1 MRESLVLW
9 APAASVA
16 SVASFIGALPARRL
30 VSFAAVLA
38 LAGCSLA
45 PTYQRPELPV
55 PATLPAAA
63 AASQA
68 SAGSGDAA
76 AQGTA
81 VDVAAVPWREYFP
94 DPRLQSLIC
103 EALANNR
110 DLRVAILNIESQRA
124 AYQIQAADRVPNVNA
139 SISGTRQPSTVP
151 PYALGTQVTGGLV
164 IPSFEI
170 DLFGRVRS
178 LTEAASA
185 QVLASE
191 EARRAAHISLVAAVA
206 NAYYTVWADRWQ
218 LALAEQT
225 LQTRQDSLKLSQL
238 KYDNGVL
245 NELDLRSSQ
254 SQVEAARVARAQAQ
268 RQLAQDQQSLAVLVG
283 KPVPAEWLPP
293 APQPL
298 GKAAAAQAASP
309 IASQSASPAASDGRP
324 ERSNA
329 PEQFVE
335 ASLWPGLSELPV
347 GLSSE
352 VLLQRPDVAQAEQT
366 LISANANIGAAR
378 AARFPRISLTGS
390 AGAVSNSLSGL
401 FDDGRFAW
409 SFGGSLLA
417 PIFDAG
423 RTAAGVDAAVARRDI
438 AIAQYDKAIQ
448 SAFKEVADALV
459 ARQTY
464 AEQAEAQLA
473 QAQAEAA
480 RLSLSTL
487 RYDTGVASQLDL
499 LDAQRA
505 LFAAQQAHI
514 QAQLARQQAHI
525 SVYKALG
532 GGWVEGG
539 QGQQA
544 PVQANGATSVTGATG
559 AAGANSAAEA
569 SAR

>member
-1 MRESLVLW
+1 MRESL
-9 APAASVA
+9 APVAPTA
-16 SVASFIGALPARRL
+16 SVASFLGQLPVRRL
-30 VSFAAVLA
+30 ISFAAVLT

-55 PATLPAAA
+55 PAALP
-63 AASQA
+63 QA
-68 SAGSGDAA
+68 SGASDAQA
-76 AQGTA
+76 PAQVA
-81 VDVAAVPWREYFP
+81 DVATVPWREYFP

-110 DLRVAILNIESQRA
+110 DLRVAILTIDAQRA

-139 SISGTRQPSTVP
+139 SISGTRQPSTTP

-164 IPSFEI
+164 IPSFEL

-293 APQPL
+293 APESL
-298 GKAAAAQAASP
+298 AKAAPAQAASD
-309 IASQSASPAASDGRP
+309 ARPA
-324 ERSNA
+324 RSKA
-329 PEQFVE
+329 AEQFVE

-352 VLLQRPDVAQAEQT
+352 VLLQRPDVAQAEQA
-366 LISANANIGAAR
+366 LIGANANIGAAR
-378 AARFPRISLTGS
+378 AARFPRISLTAS

-505 LFAAQQAHI
+505 LFTAQQAHI

-532 GGWVEGG
+532 GGWLEG
-539 QGQQA
+539 QGE
-544 PVQANGATSVTGATG
+544 V
-559 AAGANSAAEA
+559 AA
-569 SAR
+569 R

>member
-1 MRESLVLW
+1 MRESL
-9 APAASVA
+9 APVAPTASAV
-16 SVASFIGALPARRL
+16 SPFDRLPARRL
-30 VSFAAVLA
+30 VGFAAVLM

-55 PATLPAAA
+55 PAALPQAKVASGAAA
-63 AASQA
+63 AQA
-68 SAGSGDAA
+68 EAPA
-76 AQGTA
+76 T
-81 VDVAAVPWREYFP
+81 DVAAVPWREYFP

-110 DLRVAILNIESQRA
+110 DLRVAILTIDAQRA

-139 SISGTRQPSTVP
+139 SISGTRQPATTP

-164 IPSFEI
+164 IPSFEL

-191 EARRAAHISLVAAVA
+191 EARRATHISLVAAVA

-245 NELDLRSSQ
+245 NELELRSSQ

-293 APQPL
+293 SPQTLIKAPMSM
-298 GKAAAAQAASP
+298 GA
-309 IASQSASPAASDGRP
+309 DGRP
-324 ERSNA
+324 GRSKA

-347 GLSSE
+347 GLSSD
-352 VLLQRPDVAQAEQT
+352 VLLQRPDVAQAEQA
-366 LISANANIGAAR
+366 LIGANANIGAAR
-378 AARFPRISLTGS
+378 AARFPRISLTAS
-390 AGAVSNSLSGL
+390 AGAVSNSLSDL
-401 FDDGRFAW
+401 FTDGRFAW

-532 GGWVEGG
+532 GGWVEG
-539 QGQQA
+539 QGQAKA
-544 PVQANGATSVTGATG
+544 PEQTSAPAQGDV
-559 AAGANSAAEA
+559 AA
-569 SAR
+569 R

>member
-1 MRESLVLW
+1 MRESM
-9 APAASVA
+9 APVA
-16 SVASFIGALPARRL
+16 L
-30 VSFAAVLA
+30 AVTLA
-38 LAGCSLA
+38 LAGCSLS
-45 PTYQRPELPV
+45 PDYQRPDWPV
-55 PATLPAAA
+55 SSSLQADV
-63 AASQA
+63 AASG
-68 SAGSGDAA
+68 SA
-76 AQGTA
+76 QA
-81 VDVAAVPWREYFP
+81 VDVAVVPWREYFP
-94 DPRLQSLIC
+94 DDRLQHLIA

-110 DLRVAILNIESQRA
+110 DLRVAILNIEAQRA
-124 AYQIQAADRVPNVNA
+124 AHQIQAADRAPNLNA
-139 SISGTRQPSTVP
+139 SISGTRQPSGAP

-185 QVLASE
+185 QVLASQ

-206 NAYYTVWADRWQ
+206 NAYYTVWADRWS

-225 LQTRQDSLKLSQL
+225 LRTRQDALKLSQL

-245 NELDLRSSQ
+245 NELELRSSQ
-254 SQVEAARVARAQAQ
+254 SQLEAARVARAQAQ
-268 RQLAQDQQSLAVLVG
+268 RQLAQNQQSLTLLVG
-283 KPVPAEWLPP
+283 KPVPTDWLPP

-298 GKAAAAQAASP
+298 SAASP
-309 IASQSASPAASDGRP
+309 SANVDGKP
-324 ERSNA
+324 VRSKQA
-329 PEQFVE
+329 QQFVE

-352 VLLQRPDVAQAEQT
+352 VLLQRPDVAQAEQS
-366 LISANANIGAAR
+366 LIAANANIGAAR

-390 AGAVSNSLSGL
+390 AGEVSNSLSGL
-401 FDDGRFAW
+401 FTDGRFAW
-409 SFGGSLLA
+409 SFGGALLA

-423 RTAAGVDAAVARRDI
+423 RTSAGVDAAMARRNI

-464 AEQAEAQLA
+464 AEQAQAQLA

-505 LFAAQQAHI
+505 LFASQQAHI

-525 SVYKALG
+525 GVYKALG

-539 QGQQA
+539 LGNGGAA
-544 PVQANGATSVTGATG
+544 PVAFVK
-559 AAGANSAAEA
+559 
-569 SAR
+569 

>member
-1 MRESLVLW
+1 MRESLVPV
-9 APAASVA
+9 APIASVA
-16 SVASFIGALPARRL
+16 SLLERLPTRRL
-30 VSFAAVLA
+30 ISLAAVLT
-38 LAGCSLA
+38 LAGCSLT

-55 PATLPAAA
+55 PAALPLAG

-68 SAGSGDAA
+68 LG
-76 AQGTA
+76 AQPA
-81 VDVAAVPWREYFP
+81 PADVAAVPWREYFP
-94 DPRLQSLIC
+94 DARLQSLIC

-110 DLRVAILNIESQRA
+110 DLRVAILTIDAQRA
-124 AYQIQAADRVPNVNA
+124 AYQIQAADRVPGVNA
-139 SISGTRQPSTVP
+139 SISGTRQPSTTP

-164 IPSFEI
+164 IPSFEL

-185 QVLASE
+185 QVLASQ

-293 APQPL
+293 APQSL
-298 GKAAAAQAASP
+298 SQAAAAPA
-309 IASQSASPAASDGRP
+309 PAASGARP
-324 ERSNA
+324 DTRPTRSKA
-329 PEQFVE
+329 AEQFVE

-352 VLLQRPDVAQAEQT
+352 VLLQRPDVAQAEQA
-366 LISANANIGAAR
+366 LIGANANIGAAR
-378 AARFPRISLTGS
+378 AARFPRISLTAS
-390 AGAVSNSLSGL
+390 AGAVSNSLSDL
-401 FDDGRFAW
+401 FTDGRFAW

-505 LFAAQQAHI
+505 LFTAQQAHI

-532 GGWVEGG
+532 GGWVEG
-539 QGQQA
+539 QGQAKASQ
-544 PVQANGATSVTGATG
+544 PTSAA
-559 AAGANSAAEA
+559 AAGDVAT
-569 SAR
+569 R

>member
-1 MRESLVLW
+1 MRESL
-9 APAASVA
+9 APVA
-16 SVASFIGALPARRL
+16 PTVSVASFFDRLPARRL
-30 VSFAAVLA
+30 ISFAAVLT

-55 PATLPAAA
+55 PAALPQAG

-68 SAGSGDAA
+68 AGESGAQAA
-76 AQGTA
+76 
-81 VDVAAVPWREYFP
+81 DVAAVPWRDYFP

-110 DLRVAILNIESQRA
+110 DLRVAILTIDAQRA

-139 SISGTRQPSTVP
+139 SISGTRQPSTTP

-164 IPSFEI
+164 IPSFEL

-206 NAYYTVWADRWQ
+206 NAYYTVWADRWS

-293 APQPL
+293 APESL
-298 GKAAAAQAASP
+298 AKAAPAQAASD
-309 IASQSASPAASDGRP
+309 ARPA
-324 ERSNA
+324 RSKA
-329 PEQFVE
+329 AEQFVE

-366 LISANANIGAAR
+366 LIASNANIGAAR
-378 AARFPRISLTGS
+378 AARFPRIGLTAS
-390 AGAVSNSLSGL
+390 AGAVSNSLSDL
-401 FDDGRFAW
+401 FTDGRFAW

-532 GGWVEGG
+532 GGWLEG
-539 QGQQA
+539 QGEAKAPAQA
-544 PVQANGATSVTGATG
+544 
-559 AAGANSAAEA
+559 A
-569 SAR
+569 SAVAQGEVAAR

>member
-1 MRESLVLW
+1 MRESLV
-9 APAASVA
+9 PAAPTASV
-16 SVASFIGALPARRL
+16 VASFLGQLPVRRL
-30 VSFAAVLA
+30 VSFAAVLT

-55 PATLPAAA
+55 PASLPAAD

-68 SAGSGDAA
+68 SASTQAQAA
-76 AQGTA
+76 
-81 VDVAAVPWREYFP
+81 DVASVPWREYFP

-110 DLRVAILNIESQRA
+110 DLRVAILTIDAQRA
-124 AYQIQAADRVPNVNA
+124 AYQIQAADRVPGVNA

-164 IPSFEI
+164 IPSFEL

-293 APQPL
+293 APESL
-298 GKAAAAQAASP
+298 AKAAPAQAASD
-309 IASQSASPAASDGRP
+309 ARPA
-324 ERSNA
+324 RSKA
-329 PEQFVE
+329 AEQFVE

-352 VLLQRPDVAQAEQT
+352 VLLQRPDVAQAEQA

-378 AARFPRISLTGS
+378 AARFPRISLTAS

-505 LFAAQQAHI
+505 LFTAQQAHI

-532 GGWVEGG
+532 GGWLEG
-539 QGQQA
+539 QGQAKASEQ
-544 PVQANGATSVTGATG
+544 
-559 AAGANSAAEA
+559 A

>member
-1 MRESLVLW
+1 MRESL
-9 APAASVA
+9 APVAPTASAV
-16 SVASFIGALPARRL
+16 SPFDRLPARRL
-30 VSFAAVLA
+30 VSFAAVLM

-55 PATLPAAA
+55 PATLPQAKVASGAAA
-63 AASQA
+63 AQA
-68 SAGSGDAA
+68 EAPA
-76 AQGTA
+76 T
-81 VDVAAVPWREYFP
+81 DVAAVPWREYFP

-110 DLRVAILNIESQRA
+110 DLRVAILTIDAQRA

-139 SISGTRQPSTVP
+139 SISGTRQPATTP

-164 IPSFEI
+164 IPSFEL

-191 EARRAAHISLVAAVA
+191 EARRATHISLVAAVA

-245 NELDLRSSQ
+245 NELELRSSQ

-283 KPVPAEWLPP
+283 KSVPAEWLPP
-293 APQPL
+293 SPQTLIKAPMSM
-298 GKAAAAQAASP
+298 GA
-309 IASQSASPAASDGRP
+309 DGRP
-324 ERSNA
+324 GRSKA

-347 GLSSE
+347 GLSSD
-352 VLLQRPDVAQAEQT
+352 VLLQRPDVAQAEQA
-366 LISANANIGAAR
+366 LIGANANIGAAR
-378 AARFPRISLTGS
+378 AARFPRISLTAS
-390 AGAVSNSLSGL
+390 AGAVSNSLSDL
-401 FDDGRFAW
+401 FTDGRFAW

-532 GGWVEGG
+532 GGWVEG
-539 QGQQA
+539 QGQAKA
-544 PVQANGATSVTGATG
+544 PEQTSAPAQGDV
-559 AAGANSAAEA
+559 AA
-569 SAR
+569 R

>member
-1 MRESLVLW
+1 MRESL
-9 APAASVA
+9 APRAPSPSFSRAPLTRPASGLVA
-16 SVASFIGALPARRL
+16 VVAL
-30 VSFAAVLA
+30 LA

-45 PTYQRPELPV
+45 PVYQRPELPV
-55 PATLPAAA
+55 PAAL
-63 AASQA
+63 SSEA
-68 SAGSGDAA
+68 SASSA
-76 AQGTA
+76 A

-94 DPRLQSLIC
+94 DPRLQRLIG

-110 DLRVAILNIESQRA
+110 DLRVAILNIEAQRA
-124 AYQIQAADRVPNVNA
+124 AYQIQAADRVPNLNA
-139 SISGTRQPSTVP
+139 SISGTRQPSSAP

-185 QVLASE
+185 EVLASE

-225 LQTRQDSLKLSQL
+225 LQTRQDALKLSQL

-245 NELDLRSSQ
+245 NELELRSSQ

-283 KPVPAEWLPP
+283 KPVPSDWLPQ
-293 APQPL
+293 APQAL
-298 GKAAAAQAASP
+298 SP
-309 IASQSASPAASDGRP
+309 AASPAAKPAGAASQPVRGK
-324 ERSNA
+324 A
-329 PEQFVE
+329 AEQFVE

-366 LISANANIGAAR
+366 LIAANANIGAAR

-390 AGAVSNSLSGL
+390 AGAVSNSLSDL
-401 FDDGRFAW
+401 FTDGRFAW

-423 RTAAGVDAAVARRDI
+423 RTSAGVDVAVARRDI

-459 ARQTY
+459 ARQTF

-525 SVYKALG
+525 GVYKALG
-532 GGWVEGG
+532 GGWVEGRL
-539 QGQQA
+539 QA
-544 PVQANGATSVTGATG
+544 DAR
-559 AAGANSAAEA
+559 SADGPKGP
-569 SAR
+569 

>member
-1 MRESLVLW
+1 MPESLVPV
-9 APAASVA
+9 APTA
-16 SVASFIGALPARRL
+16 SVASFVDRLPVRRL
-30 VSFAAVLA
+30 ISAAAALA

-55 PATLPAAA
+55 PAALPQAA
-63 AASQA
+63 AASQPTNA
-68 SAGSGDAA
+68 SS
-76 AQGTA
+76 AQVQAPA
-81 VDVAAVPWREYFP
+81 VDIAAVPWREYFP

-103 EALANNR
+103 EALSHNR
-110 DLRVAILNIESQRA
+110 DLRVAILTIEAQRA

-139 SISGTRQPSTVP
+139 SISGTRQPSAAP

-164 IPSFEI
+164 IPSFEL

-225 LQTRQDSLKLSQL
+225 LQTRQDALKLSQL

-268 RQLAQDQQSLAVLVG
+268 RLLAQDQQSLAVLVG

-293 APQPL
+293 APESL
-298 GKAAAAQAASP
+298 AKAAASAA
-309 IASQSASPAASDGRP
+309 PAASEARSDARP
-324 ERSNA
+324 TRSKA
-329 PEQFVE
+329 AEQFVE

-352 VLLQRPDVAQAEQT
+352 VLLQRPDVAQAEQA

-378 AARFPRISLTGS
+378 AARFPRIGLTAS
-390 AGAVSNSLSGL
+390 AGAVSNSLSDL
-401 FDDGRFAW
+401 FTDGRFAW

-532 GGWVEGG
+532 GGWVEG
-539 QGQQA
+539 QGQAKPGESSSTQPATQVAQGQA
-544 PVQANGATSVTGATG
+544 V
-559 AAGANSAAEA
+559 
-569 SAR
+569 AR

>member
-1 MRESLVLW
+1 MRESLT
-9 APAASVA
+9 PAASVA
-16 SVASFIGALPARRL
+16 SFYGALPVRR
-30 VSFAAVLA
+30 VISFAAVLA

-45 PTYQRPELPV
+45 PTYQRPELSV
-55 PATLPAAA
+55 PATLPPVD

-68 SAGSGDAA
+68 SAASADAA
-76 AQGTA
+76 AQAPA

-110 DLRVAILNIESQRA
+110 DLRVAILNIEAQRA

-139 SISGTRQPSTVP
+139 SISGTRQPSSVP

-164 IPSFEI
+164 IPSFEL

-225 LQTRQDSLKLSQL
+225 LQTRQDGLKLSQL

-268 RQLAQDQQSLAVLVG
+268 RQLAQDRQSLAVLVG

-298 GKAAAAQAASP
+298 AKAAAGTDPSAAQSS
-309 IASQSASPAASDGRP
+309 SQSASNMRP
-324 ERSNA
+324 VRSNA

-464 AEQAEAQLA
+464 AEQADAQLA

-544 PVQANGATSVTGATG
+544 QARPS
-559 AAGANSAAEA
+559 EA

>member
-1 MRESLVLW
+1 MRESL
-9 APAASVA
+9 APVAPTASAV
-16 SVASFIGALPARRL
+16 SLFDRLPARRL
-30 VSFAAVLA
+30 VSFAAVLM

-55 PATLPAAA
+55 PAALPQATGASGAAP
-63 AASQA
+63 
-68 SAGSGDAA
+68 
-76 AQGTA
+76 AQPEAPAT
-81 VDVAAVPWREYFP
+81 DVATVPWREYFP

-110 DLRVAILNIESQRA
+110 DLRVAILTIDAQRA

-139 SISGTRQPSTVP
+139 SISGTRQPASTP

-164 IPSFEI
+164 IPSFEL

-191 EARRAAHISLVAAVA
+191 EARRATHISLVAAVA

-245 NELDLRSSQ
+245 NELELRSSQ

-293 APQPL
+293 APQSLAKAAPL
-298 GKAAAAQAASP
+298 AASDARPARGKAA
-309 IASQSASPAASDGRP
+309 
-324 ERSNA
+324 
-329 PEQFVE
+329 EQFVE

-352 VLLQRPDVAQAEQT
+352 VLLQRPDVAQAEQA
-366 LISANANIGAAR
+366 LIGANANIGAAR
-378 AARFPRISLTGS
+378 AARFPRISLTAS
-390 AGAVSNSLSGL
+390 AGAVSNSLSDL
-401 FDDGRFAW
+401 FTDGRFAW

-532 GGWVEGG
+532 GGWVEG
-539 QGQQA
+539 QGQAKA
-544 PVQANGATSVTGATG
+544 PEQT
-559 AAGANSAAEA
+559 AAPAQGDVAA
-569 SAR
+569 R

>member
-1 MRESLVLW
+1 MRESL
-9 APAASVA
+9 APVAPTASA
-16 SVASFIGALPARRL
+16 LSFFDRLPARRL
-30 VSFAAVLA
+30 VSFAAVLM

-55 PATLPAAA
+55 PAALPQAKGASGAAA
-63 AASQA
+63 AQA
-68 SAGSGDAA
+68 EAPA
-76 AQGTA
+76 T
-81 VDVAAVPWREYFP
+81 DVAAVPWREYFP

-110 DLRVAILNIESQRA
+110 DLRVAILTIDAQRA

-139 SISGTRQPSTVP
+139 SISGTRQPATTP

-164 IPSFEI
+164 IPSFEL

-191 EARRAAHISLVAAVA
+191 EARRATHISLVAAVA

-245 NELDLRSSQ
+245 NELELRSSQ

-293 APQPL
+293 SPQTLIKAPMSI
-298 GKAAAAQAASP
+298 GA
-309 IASQSASPAASDGRP
+309 DGRP
-324 ERSNA
+324 GRSKA

-347 GLSSE
+347 GLSSD

-366 LISANANIGAAR
+366 LIASNANIGAAR
-378 AARFPRISLTGS
+378 AARFPRISLTAS
-390 AGAVSNSLSGL
+390 AGAVSNSLSDL
-401 FDDGRFAW
+401 FTDGRFAW

-532 GGWVEGG
+532 GGWVEG
-539 QGQQA
+539 QGQAKA
-544 PVQANGATSVTGATG
+544 PEQT
-559 AAGANSAAEA
+559 AAPAQGDVAA
-569 SAR
+569 R

>member
-1 MRESLVLW
+1 MLESLVPVHCL
-9 APAASVA
+9 
-16 SVASFIGALPARRL
+16 RRL
-30 VSFAAVLA
+30 VSLAAVAA

-45 PTYQRPELPV
+45 PTYQRPDMPV
-55 PATLPAAA
+55 PAALPQADVASAAGSA
-63 AASQA
+63 AASA
-68 SAGSGDAA
+68 STPVD
-76 AQGTA
+76 GTA
-81 VDVAAVPWREYFP
+81 DVSAVPWRAYFP
-94 DPRLQSLIC
+94 DARLQSLIC
-103 EALANNR
+103 EPLANNR
-110 DLRVAILNIESQRA
+110 DLRVAILTIDAQRA

-139 SISGTRQPSTVP
+139 SISGTRQPSTTP

-164 IPSFEI
+164 IPSFEL

-191 EARRAAHISLVAAVA
+191 EARRATHISLVASVA
-206 NAYYTVWADRWQ
+206 NAYYTVWADRWL

-225 LQTRQDSLKLSQL
+225 LQTRQDAHKLSQL

-268 RQLAQDQQSLAVLVG
+268 RQLAQDKQSLAVLVG

-293 APQPL
+293 APQVL
-298 GKAAAAQAASP
+298 AKA
-309 IASQSASPAASDGRP
+309 PAATGADGQP
-324 ERSNA
+324 GRSKA

-352 VLLQRPDVAQAEQT
+352 VLLQRPDVAQAEQS
-366 LISANANIGAAR
+366 LIAANANIGAAR
-378 AARFPRISLTGS
+378 AARFPRISLTAS

-532 GGWVEGG
+532 GGWLE
-539 QGQQA
+539 GQQ
-544 PVQANGATSVTGATG
+544 QAQGEPTTSVATG
-559 AAGANSAAEA
+559 EPAASAA
-569 SAR
+569 R

>member
-1 MRESLVLW
+1 MRESL
-9 APAASVA
+9 APVAPTAS
-16 SVASFIGALPARRL
+16 SASFFAELPVRRL
-30 VSFAAVLA
+30 VSLAAALM

-55 PATLPAAA
+55 PASLPAAD

-68 SAGSGDAA
+68 A
-76 AQGTA
+76 AQAPTA
-81 VDVAAVPWREYFP
+81 DIAAVPWREYFP

-110 DLRVAILNIESQRA
+110 DLRVAILNIEAQRA

-164 IPSFEI
+164 IPSFEL

-225 LQTRQDSLKLSQL
+225 LQTRQDALKLSQL

-293 APQPL
+293 APESL
-298 GKAAAAQAASP
+298 AKAAPA
-309 IASQSASPAASDGRP
+309 PAASDARP
-324 ERSNA
+324 TRSKA
-329 PEQFVE
+329 AEQFVE

-352 VLLQRPDVAQAEQT
+352 VLLQRPDVAQAEQA

-378 AARFPRISLTGS
+378 AARFPRIGLTAS
-390 AGAVSNSLSGL
+390 AGAVSNSLSDL
-401 FDDGRFAW
+401 FTDGRFAW

-438 AIAQYDKAIQ
+438 AVAQYDKAIQ

-505 LFAAQQAHI
+505 LFTAQQAHI

-525 SVYKALG
+525 GVYKALG
-532 GGWVEGG
+532 GGWVEG
-539 QGQQA
+539 QGQAKAPAQA
-544 PVQANGATSVTGATG
+544 A
-559 AAGANSAAEA
+559 SAAAQGEVA
-569 SAR
+569 AR

>member
-1 MRESLVLW
+1 MRESL
-9 APAASVA
+9 APVAPTASAV
-16 SVASFIGALPARRL
+16 SLFDRLPARRL
-30 VSFAAVLA
+30 VSFAAVLM

-55 PATLPAAA
+55 PAALPQATGASGAAP
-63 AASQA
+63 
-68 SAGSGDAA
+68 
-76 AQGTA
+76 AQPEAPAT
-81 VDVAAVPWREYFP
+81 DVATVPWREYFP
-94 DPRLQSLIC
+94 DPRLQSLIF

-110 DLRVAILNIESQRA
+110 DLRVAILTIDAQRA

-139 SISGTRQPSTVP
+139 SISGTRQPATTP

-164 IPSFEI
+164 IPSFEL

-191 EARRAAHISLVAAVA
+191 EARRATHISLVAAVA

-245 NELDLRSSQ
+245 NELELRSSQ

-293 APQPL
+293 APQSLAKAAPPVASDARPAR
-298 GKAAAAQAASP
+298 GKAA
-309 IASQSASPAASDGRP
+309 
-324 ERSNA
+324 
-329 PEQFVE
+329 EQFVE

-352 VLLQRPDVAQAEQT
+352 VLLQRPDVAQAEQA
-366 LISANANIGAAR
+366 LIGANANIGAAR
-378 AARFPRISLTGS
+378 AARFPRISLTAS
-390 AGAVSNSLSGL
+390 AGAVSNSLSDL
-401 FDDGRFAW
+401 FTDGRFAW

-532 GGWVEGG
+532 GGWVEG
-539 QGQQA
+539 QGQAKA
-544 PVQANGATSVTGATG
+544 PEQT
-559 AAGANSAAEA
+559 AAPAQGDVAA
-569 SAR
+569 R

>member
-1 MRESLVLW
+1 MRESL
-9 APAASVA
+9 APVVPTASVV
-16 SVASFIGALPARRL
+16 SLISRSPARRL
-30 VSFAAVLA
+30 VSLAAVLT
-38 LAGCSLA
+38 LAGCSLT
-45 PTYQRPELPV
+45 PVYQRPELPV
-55 PATLPAAA
+55 PAALPQAGG
-63 AASQA
+63 ASQA
-68 SAGSGDAA
+68 AGASQAG
-76 AQGTA
+76 A

-94 DPRLQSLIC
+94 DPRLQSLIG
-103 EALANNR
+103 EALVNNR
-110 DLRVAILNIESQRA
+110 DLRVAILTIDAQRA
-124 AYQIQAADRVPNVNA
+124 AYQIQAADRIPNVNA

-206 NAYYTVWADRWQ
+206 NAYYTVWADRW
-218 LALAEQT
+218 LLGLAEQT
-225 LQTRQDSLKLSQL
+225 LQTRQEALKLSQL

-268 RQLAQDQQSLAVLVG
+268 RQLAQDQQALAVLVG
-283 KPVPAEWLPP
+283 KPVPAQWLPP
-293 APQPL
+293 APEPL
-298 GKAAAAQAASP
+298 AKAAAGAASV
-309 IASQSASPAASDGRP
+309 SPDARPARSKAA
-324 ERSNA
+324 
-329 PEQFVE
+329 EQFVE

-352 VLLQRPDVAQAEQT
+352 VLLHRPDVAQAEQN
-366 LISANANIGAAR
+366 LIAANANIGAAR
-378 AARFPRISLTGS
+378 AARFPRISLTAS
-390 AGAVSNSLSGL
+390 AGAVSDSLSGL
-401 FDDGRFAW
+401 FDNGRFAW

-505 LFAAQQAHI
+505 LFSAQQAHI

-532 GGWVEGG
+532 GGWLEG
-539 QGQQA
+539 QGQGA
-544 PVQANGATSVTGATG
+544 VPAQANPMAQGEV
-559 AAGANSAAEA
+559 AA
-569 SAR
+569 AR

>member
-1 MRESLVLW
+1 MRDYLAPVAPTASAVSL
-9 APAASVA
+9 
-16 SVASFIGALPARRL
+16 FDRLPARRL
-30 VSFAAVLA
+30 VSFAAVLM

-55 PATLPAAA
+55 PAALPQATGASGAAP
-63 AASQA
+63 
-68 SAGSGDAA
+68 
-76 AQGTA
+76 AQPEAPAT
-81 VDVAAVPWREYFP
+81 DVATVPWREYFP

-110 DLRVAILNIESQRA
+110 DLRVAILTIDAQRA

-139 SISGTRQPSTVP
+139 SISGTRQPSSAP

-164 IPSFEI
+164 IPSFEL

-191 EARRAAHISLVAAVA
+191 EARRATHISLVAAVA

-245 NELDLRSSQ
+245 NELELRSSQ
-254 SQVEAARVARAQAQ
+254 SQVEAAPPVASDAR
-268 RQLAQDQQSLAVLVG
+268 
-283 KPVPAEWLPP
+283 PAR
-293 APQPL
+293 
-298 GKAAAAQAASP
+298 GKAA
-309 IASQSASPAASDGRP
+309 
-324 ERSNA
+324 
-329 PEQFVE
+329 EQFVE

-352 VLLQRPDVAQAEQT
+352 VLLQRPDVVQAEQA
-366 LISANANIGAAR
+366 LIGANANIGAAR
-378 AARFPRISLTGS
+378 AARFPRISLTAS
-390 AGAVSNSLSGL
+390 AGAVSNSLSDL
-401 FDDGRFAW
+401 FTDGRFAW

-423 RTAAGVDAAVARRDI
+423 RTAAGGDAAVARRDI

-505 LFAAQQAHI
+505 LFAG
-514 QAQLARQQAHI
+514 QQAHI

-532 GGWVEGG
+532 GGWVEG
-539 QGQQA
+539 QGQAKA
-544 PVQANGATSVTGATG
+544 PEQT
-559 AAGANSAAEA
+559 AAPAQGDVAA
-569 SAR
+569 R